1 MLIRPF
7 WLILFFWFP
16 SVVLA
21 GGIQEFQD
29 FVKNA
34 RTLEGEFVQQQIK
47 KSTTGMN
54 VTKESSGV
62 FRFKRPGQFIWA
74 YQQPYEQI
82 LQADGQQFYIY
93 DKDLNQVTIKKTNEA
108 LSASPMAI
116 LLGGAELEK
125 EFTFKEIGVKNGLMW
140 IDATPKRRDGA
151 FERIGI
157 GLYEG
162 APQAMELYDMS
173 GKTSLVTFKKI
184 KRNVDFSKEVFKF
197 KRPKG
202 VDVIKN

>member
-1 MLIRPF
+1 
-7 WLILFFWFP
+7 
-16 SVVLA
+16 
-21 GGIQEFQD
+21 
-29 FVKNA
+29 
-34 RTLEGEFVQQQIK
+34 
-47 KSTTGMN
+47 MN

-62 FRFKRPGQFIWA
+62 SRFKRPGQFIWA

-197 KRPKG
+197 KIPKG